1 MIFLIAD
8 EEEAKWRRL
17 LLFVI
22 LLHTWLQLTGMLLAD
37 SSANTAEI
45 VSFWSS
51 VNGTLAGG
59 GTITGISADAGRGR
73 LPDGDGERASDVD
86 GWGLARLVTLAGKS
100 GWRSGHQSRPPPL
113 LQCCMWIEFQSIST

>member
-17 LLFVI
+17 LLVVI
-22 LLHTWLQLTGMLLAD
+22 LLHIWLRLTGMLLAN

-45 VSFWSS
+45 ASFWSS

-59 GTITGISADAGRGR
+59 GTITGM
-73 LPDGDGERASDVD
+73 DGDGD
-86 GWGLARLVTLAGKS
+86 GWELARPVTLAITS
-100 GWRSGHQSRPPPL
+100 MALEAVRVQSA
-113 LQCCMWIEFQSIST
+113 CT